1 MSWKYLASESKV
13 ISDAMASPKHSYPN
27 QAKLEILQDSS
38 IHKFNGLVLQRI
50 DDPESATPT
59 AHATV
64 TTVSHHLTP
73 RNPASLHGGI
83 TTSILDSVCLFAVT
97 PTLHP
102 GEESVTI
109 ASSFQLIGAVVGE
122 GKVVELEGKVLRR
135 GAKLAFC
142 ESIAKCEGKIIAKG
156 MLTKSIIPPPKPKP
170 KSEKGDGSK
179 L

>member
-1 MSWKYLASESKV
+1 MV
-13 ISDAMASPKHSYPN
+13 FPNGPYPN
-27 QAKLEILQDSS
+27 QSRLDLLQATP
-38 IHKFNGLVLQRI
+38 IHKYNGLVLQRI
-50 DDPESATPT
+50 DNANSATPT

-64 TTVSHHLTP
+64 TTEKHHLTP
-73 RNPASLHGGI
+73 RNPSSLHGGI
-83 TTSILDSVCLFAVT
+83 TTSVLDSVCLFAVT

-109 ASSFQLIGAVVGE
+109 ASSFQLIGAVIGE

-142 ESIAKCEGKIIAKG
+142 ESIATCEGKIIAKG
-156 MLTKSIIPPPKPKP
+156 MLTKSIVPPPKTKP
-170 KSEKGDGSK
+170 GDGVKSK

>member
-1 MSWKYLASESKV
+1 MMSSSNG
-13 ISDAMASPKHSYPN
+13 PYPN
-27 QAKLEILQDSS
+27 QAKLEVLQASS
-38 IHKFNGLVLQRI
+38 IHSFNGLVLQRI
-50 DDPESATPT
+50 DNATSATPT
-59 AHATV
+59 AHATL
-64 TTVSHHLTP
+64 TTERHHLTP

-83 TTSILDSVCLFAVT
+83 TTSVLDSVCLFAVT

-135 GAKLAFC
+135 GARVAFC
-142 ESIAKCEGKIIAKG
+142 ESIAMFEGKIIAKG
-156 MLTKSIIPPPKPKP
+156 MLTKSIVPPPRAKTANAKV
-170 KSEKGDGSK
+170 SK